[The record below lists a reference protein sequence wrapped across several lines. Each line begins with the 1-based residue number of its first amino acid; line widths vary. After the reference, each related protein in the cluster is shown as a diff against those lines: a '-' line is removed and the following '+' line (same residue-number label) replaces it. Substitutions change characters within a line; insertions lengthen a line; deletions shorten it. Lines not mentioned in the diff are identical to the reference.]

1 MKILSL
7 STFVDTPDFHNVID
21 AINDASS
28 EDKIAVELKNNYGGA
43 THLGG
48 LLINSIKA
56 TKATILLI
64 IDGVVASTAAFVW
77 MWIHLA
83 KDHGHFSN
91 VNTIIKNNN
100 ANIVCHRPRNIK
112 GENIG
117 FIENT
122 KSSEITDSFRKY
134 VKEFDHCFVLLLQ
147 KYPLSKV
154 RLITNTEDLLSIEE
168 AWNFYSSNEDVVIS
182 IEGFDNTIN

>member
-1 MKILSL
+1 MEILTL
-7 STFVDTPDFHNVID
+7 SSFTDTPDFHNIID
-21 AINDASS
+21 FINNASNEANIAI
-28 EDKIAVELKNNYGGA
+28 ELKNNYGGA

-48 LLINSIKA
+48 LLISAIKA
-56 TKATILLI
+56 SKATILLI

-91 VNTIIKNNN
+91 VNTIVKNNN

-112 GENIG
+112 DEKVK

-122 KSSEITDSFRKY
+122 ELET
-134 VKEFDHCFVLLLQ
+134 
-147 KYPLSKV
+147 
-154 RLITNTEDLLSIEE
+154 
-168 AWNFYSSNEDVVIS
+168 
-182 IEGFDNTIN
+182 